1 MDEDGGET
9 KQCRVDVL
17 NTVTGSVLGMFLQ
30 HKERWKKLY
39 GTSMDKCRCAN
50 WWASAWVS
58 YFWEALSKVVN
69 NLLQCF
75 N

>member
-30 HKERWKKLY
+30 HKEHWKKLY
-39 GTSMDKCRCAN
+39 MALHGQ
-50 WWASAWVS
+50 VS
-58 YFWEALSKVVN
+58 V
-69 NLLQCF
+69 C
-75 N
+75 